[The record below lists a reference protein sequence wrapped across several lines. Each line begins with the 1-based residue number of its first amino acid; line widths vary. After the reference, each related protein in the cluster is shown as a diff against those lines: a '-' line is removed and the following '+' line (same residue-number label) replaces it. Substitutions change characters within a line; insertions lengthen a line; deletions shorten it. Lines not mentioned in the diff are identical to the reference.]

1 MQLLLRDELVE
12 AAAWRNLKRDGC
24 KDARKAL
31 FDRFVPFAR
40 QIARSEWHRLNAP
53 SLDRTDAEQLAH
65 EALLVS
71 IDRFDP
77 GRGVPF
83 TAYAR
88 LRIRGAIRNE
98 LSHTSEAAALIS
110 FRKRVEQERLRS
122 LRRAAP
128 SPEDD
133 PLSALRDLAVGI
145 ALGLLL
151 EPRAIAELEKVPDA
165 DPSAYDEL
173 AWQQLVNELHSRIAN
188 LPERERQI
196 LDYHYRQDIKFQEIA
211 DLMGLSKGRISQIH
225 AQALQRLRRTL
236 SKFR

>member
-12 AAAWRNLKRDGC
+12 AAAWRNLKRDGS

-88 LRIRGAIRNE
+88 LLPAGEVRFWDHYPENDARDERTRSRWYYPAHATGERDPDEHGHLHLFLHRTQLHDPAAYSVAPATGENAPAHVTHIALVDRSGRHPARMVCDQPLGDRRIP
-98 LSHTSEAAALIS
+98 LPS
-110 FRKRVEQERLRS
+110 FCDGRSSGS
-122 LRRAAP
+122 LRR
-128 SPEDD
+128 
-133 PLSALRDLAVGI
+133 R
-145 ALGLLL
+145 
-151 EPRAIAELEKVPDA
+151 PD
-165 DPSAYDEL
+165 
-173 AWQQLVNELHSRIAN
+173 
-188 LPERERQI
+188 
-196 LDYHYRQDIKFQEIA
+196 
-211 DLMGLSKGRISQIH
+211 
-225 AQALQRLRRTL
+225 
-236 SKFR
+236 